1 MSHKYERAQEGYPSR
16 GRYDARTVISFIL
29 FSSRSASL
37 TEPSAK
43 ALENIEYFGY
53 TAPG

>member
-1 MSHKYERAQEGYPSR
+1 MSHKHEHAHEADPSR

-29 FSSRSASL
+29 LSIRSANL